1 MVLYIDRKGG
11 LRSFARKHAA
21 SLRTRSFYYLF
32 THARA
37 EYVGTTNLFSLDL
50 SKVPTLLRKIRLTL
64 SRARETTKNVL
75 SSRGWRLLEAP
86 FFSPRVVVVVVVV
99 VLLKVGKERTTT
111 PRANDIED
119 VIVVVVVVDRLERD
133 ERDER
138 PRGVPRLGAVSGSS
152 RGSDERR
159 GISRVA

>member
-1 MVLYIDRKGG
+1 
-11 LRSFARKHAA
+11 
-21 SLRTRSFYYLF
+21 
-32 THARA
+32 
-37 EYVGTTNLFSLDL
+37 
-50 SKVPTLLRKIRLTL
+50 L
-64 SRARETTKNVL
+64 SRARDTTKNVL

-138 PRGVPRLGAVSGSS
+138 PRGVPRLGAISGSS

>member
-1 MVLYIDRKGG
+1 
-11 LRSFARKHAA
+11 
-21 SLRTRSFYYLF
+21 
-32 THARA
+32 
-37 EYVGTTNLFSLDL
+37 
-50 SKVPTLLRKIRLTL
+50 L

-75 SSRGWRLLEAP
+75 SSRGWRLLEAT
-86 FFSPRVVVVVVVV
+86 FFSPRVVLVVVV

-119 VIVVVVVVDRLERD
+119 VIVVVVVVVDRLERD
-133 ERDER
+133 ERDDP